1 MGGEVEKMVSMF
13 QAKAIVS
20 SIRGNRVSLDRGER
34 FGLAMRGSEERIRPW
49 GFLLL
54 SPPPP
59 PCCCYCWCRVC
70 VCVCVLSRGQLG
82 PF

>member
-1 MGGEVEKMVSMF
+1 MVSMF

-20 SIRGNRVSLDRGER
+20 SIRERIGVSLDRGER
-34 FGLAMRGSEERIRPW
+34 FGLAMRGSEERTRPW

-54 SPPPP
+54 SPAPPLRC
-59 PCCCYCWCRVC
+59 CCCYCR